1 MTEKVKP
8 EILMVR
14 REPFPRCVIIDGIAH
29 DVPKV
34 WTGRGWTTELR
45 KAMLFADDKA
55 LKEELTTIHRRS

>member
-34 WTGRGWTTELR
+34 WTGGGWANDLR
-45 KAMLFADDKA
+45 KAMLFADEDSLLEQIMA
-55 LKEELTTIHRRS
+55 IHRRG

>member
-45 KAMLFADDKA
+45 KAMLFADEDSLLEQITA
-55 LKEELTTIHRRS
+55 IRSRG